1 MVFLKE
7 FFKNVDFEKNLKCH
21 LLITSANNLDPDLA
35 DKKQNVGLIRIQ
47 TVRYSESLMVFLE
60 EIFKKVDFEIN
71 S

>member
-35 DKKQNVGLIRIQ
+35 DKKQNVGPDQDPNCSILRVSDGIPGRNFQ
-47 TVRYSESLMVFLE
+47 
-60 EIFKKVDFEIN
+60 KG
-71 S
+71 